1 MHPDLSGAGP
11 LGGQQYMNN
20 PEFDIASEIIRNSSH
35 SQVYLVGIDGLGG
48 SGKSILTERIRHQLE
63 TTQLTVTIVH
73 NDDFYLPSAIR
84 SKLSPQLKPVGADF
98 DWMRL
103 RDQVLEPLR
112 LNQIAN
118 YVRYDWLLDRLAEH
132 YEIKPHGIVL
142 IEGVYSTRAELRDL
156 YNYRVWIDCPSELRL
171 SRGLA
176 RDSNVALSLWVDEW
190 MPAEE
195 RYYNEHRPDTFAQV
209 MVNSA
214 AA

>member
-1 MHPDLSGAGP
+1 
-11 LGGQQYMNN
+11 MNN

-195 RYYNEHRPDTFAQV
+195 RYYNEHRPHTFAQV
-209 MVNSA
+209 VVNSA
-214 AA
+214 AV